1 MTWKIWNFQIRNFFT
16 YAKNETFANQ
26 TNKKLGAK
34 IQRRK
39 KWILWRKNSNIHRKN
54 NCYFRPKMRYFEL
67 SFKDC
72 VVFPY
77 RHYWIWFT
85 EHFCSYESLSSDW
98 RRSEWLTNPF
108 LLCRCC
114 SFDSSDPPSSN
125 RKAHRFTLCR
135 SSNGFLPSVEAKKK
149 KWKCSSPCFHLVCKK
164 VIDRRR
170 PLLNIVPK
178 VHLFVQKLLYNLHGK
193 LRKLG
198 WLDFFRLECVVWYRL
213 KYSKST
219 FGAKNGVKK

>member
-1 MTWKIWNFQIRNFFT
+1 MWYFLTDITEYDLRN
-16 YAKNETFANQ
+16 TFAHMKAGVATEDEMSDWQ
-26 TNKKLGAK
+26 T
-34 IQRRK
+34 
-39 KWILWRKNSNIHRKN
+39 
-54 NCYFRPKMRYFEL
+54 
-67 SFKDC
+67 
-72 VVFPY
+72 
-77 RHYWIWFT
+77 
-85 EHFCSYESLSSDW
+85 HFC
-98 RRSEWLTNPF
+98 
-108 LLCRCC
+108 CAARC
-114 SFDSSDPPSSN
+114 FDSSDPPSSN

-178 VHLFVQKLLYNLHGK
+178 VHLLVQKLLYNLHGK

>member
-26 TNKKLGAK
+26 TNKNLGAK

-149 KWKCSSPCFHLVCKK
+149 SENAAAPVFTLFAKK
-164 VIDRRR
+164 
-170 PLLNIVPK
+170 
-178 VHLFVQKLLYNLHGK
+178 
-193 LRKLG
+193 
-198 WLDFFRLECVVWYRL
+198 
-213 KYSKST
+213 
-219 FGAKNGVKK
+219 